1 MTRALLV
8 AGWVCFALDAV
19 VVVGMFVT
27 RNMGDDAAGRGM
39 ARGFALLLAPVLLI
53 AGILLVQGQRVGSRG
68 AILAGT
74 LIVALPFLLFAWN
87 LFTDAGSGL
96 FRAISRSREGKYADA
111 RLTSIA
117 RAIDAGDP
125 AAAEAAIR
133 GPKLDFAAR
142 ERNGSTILGYAV
154 KRALAWDAPPK
165 RMPIVRLLLE
175 AGAPVVD
182 GAEAEG
188 VPLVANVADNA
199 DPRTVELLDQLL
211 AHGGDPNATLP
222 FDPEPLVFS
231 VNLNLDKAKVLV
243 RHGADPKALAKSG
256 GREGWTTLMFAA
268 ERGDWDVA
276 LFFLEAGAPPEQVG
290 KDGSTARS
298 IAERSARQERE
309 SGASGMPTEYDRLA
323 AALGTASK

>member
-8 AGWVCFALDAV
+8 VGWVCFALDAF
-19 VVVGMFVT
+19 VVVGMFVS

-39 ARGFALLLAPVLLI
+39 ARGYALLLAPVLLI
-53 AGILLVQGQRVGSRG
+53 AGILLVQGQRVGSRW

-96 FRAISRSREGKYADA
+96 ARTISRSREGKYADA
-111 RLTSIA
+111 RLTAIA

-125 AAAEAAIR
+125 AAAAAAIR

-154 KRALAWDAPPK
+154 KRALAWNAPPK
-165 RMPIVRLLLE
+165 RMPIVRLVLE

-182 GAEAEG
+182 GVEAEG

-199 DPRTVELLDQLL
+199 DPRTVELLDMLL

-231 VNLNLDKAKVLV
+231 VNLTLDKARVLV
-243 RHGADPKALAKSG
+243 RHGADLKALAKSG
-256 GREGWTTLMFAA
+256 GREGWTPLMFAA

-276 LFFLEAGAPPEQVG
+276 LFLLESGAPAELAG

-298 IAERSARQERE
+298 IAEGAARQERE
-309 SGASGMPTEYDRLA
+309 SGASGTPSEYDRLV